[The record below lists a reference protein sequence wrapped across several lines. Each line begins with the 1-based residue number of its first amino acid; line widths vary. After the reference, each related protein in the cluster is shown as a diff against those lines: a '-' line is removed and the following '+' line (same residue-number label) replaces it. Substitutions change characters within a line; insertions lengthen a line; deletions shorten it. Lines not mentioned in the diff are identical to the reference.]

1 MKLEIINT
9 PAGICRGF
17 LDFEEEINPEL
28 DVPGKIGI
36 LGMGRGSSRR

>member
-17 LDFEEEINPEL
+17 LDFEEEINPESN
-28 DVPGKIGI
+28 VPGKIGI
-36 LGMGRGSSRR
+36 LGMGGSSRR